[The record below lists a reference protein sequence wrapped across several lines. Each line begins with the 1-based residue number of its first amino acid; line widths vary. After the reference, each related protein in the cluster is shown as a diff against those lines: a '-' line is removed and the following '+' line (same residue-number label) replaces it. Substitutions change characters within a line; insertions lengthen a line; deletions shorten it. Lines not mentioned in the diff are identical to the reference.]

1 MAEEKAGEQGGFY
14 DPVTDE
20 KGYMLDYPRVH
31 VTGKV
36 TTDTPLQTTAQDF
49 AGAINELFTDI
60 AEGGDEWTYPADW
73 PPLPEPADNQI
84 VMLVKI
90 TQFHLDDASEQP
102 ISVMGAKNEYGY
114 IRLDIGT
121 MTYDYGDGT
130 VIVYH
135 PGESDTT
142 RHLYSDP
149 GYYVVTITSD
159 DRQYHRPNDY
169 VGSRGSGYCAI
180 KYGASM
186 KIDYSVNPRINT
198 TMQYVKFCGGAVLNT
213 LRPNEFNGWYN
224 LGKIDFAVKP
234 TSLPTG
240 CFYNCYSLS
249 DIDFATNLT
258 AVPNNCFTNCYN
270 IKTANLPNAVSIG
283 DSAFDS
289 CMGLKFVAANAA
301 TSIAYGAF
309 YGCQSLRKVD
319 MLSLTSTGGYAFA
332 NNYVLTDIT
341 YAQGCAWGSD
351 AFYNDYSLYPIPT

>member
-1 MAEEKAGEQGGFY
+1 MAVEKAGQHGGTYF
-14 DPVTDE
+14 PETDE
-20 KGYMLDYPRVH
+20 LGYKFDYPRVH
-31 VTGKV
+31 ITGKV
-36 TTDTPLQTTAQDF
+36 TSDTPLETTAQDF

-60 AEGGDEWTYPADW
+60 TGGGDAGWTMPDDW

-90 TQFHLDDASEQP
+90 TQFHLDDETQQP
-102 ISVMGAKNEYGY
+102 ISVMGAKNEYGN
-114 IRLDIGT
+114 IQLGIGT

-130 VIVYH
+130 VIVYP
-135 PGESDTT
+135 PGESTTT
-142 RHLYSDP
+142 RHLYSSP

-159 DRQYHRPNDY
+159 DR
-169 VGSRGSGYCAI
+169 
-180 KYGASM
+180 
-186 KIDYSVNPRINT
+186 
-198 TMQYVKFCGGAVLNT
+198 QYVKFCGGAVLNT
-213 LRPNEFNGWYN
+213 LRPYEFNGWYN
-224 LGKIDFAVKP
+224 LGKIDFAAKP

-258 AVPNNCFTNCYN
+258 AVPNNCFANCYN

-283 DSAFDS
+283 DSAFYS